1 MQSDKNIPPD
11 VQIERDNVT
20 IRCGERETVVT
31 KDGIRIRERR
41 KSYPALKRLVRLLSA
56 NFTNPETVLR
66 LEYERSATQMQVLK
80 MATTWDVYHGAMPE
94 IEATVRSEEAF
105 EALRQAIK
113 KMSRQ
118 RVRHGGSRIEYSI
131 KLVG

>member
-1 MQSDKNIPPD
+1 
-11 VQIERDNVT
+11 
-20 IRCGERETVVT
+20 
-31 KDGIRIRERR
+31 
-41 KSYPALKRLVRLLSA
+41 
-56 NFTNPETVLR
+56 
-66 LEYERSATQMQVLK
+66 

-94 IEATVRSEEAF
+94 IEVTVRSEEAF

>member
-1 MQSDKNIPPD
+1 MKGIQSDKNIPPD
-11 VQIERDNVT
+11 VRIERDNVT

-31 KDGIRIRERR
+31 KDEIRIRERR
-41 KSYPALKRLVRLLSA
+41 KKG
-56 NFTNPETVLR
+56 
-66 LEYERSATQMQVLK
+66 ATQMQTLK
-80 MATTWDVYHGAMPE
+80 MATTWDVYHGAVPE
-94 IEATVRSEEAF
+94 IEATVRSEEVF